1 MAVAAVVAHF
11 LEELLAQVELVAAG
25 MEEHL
30 VLLLEKMEI
39 QIQEAVVEQVAKVL
53 VAPEQVLLA
62 AQAVQ
67 AL

>member
-1 MAVAAVVAHF
+1 MVVAVAVAHL

-39 QIQEAVVEQVAKVL
+39 QIQEVVVVL
-53 VAPEQVLLA
+53 VALVRVAPEHPLMAEQA
-62 AQAVQ
+62 ALV
-67 AL
+67 